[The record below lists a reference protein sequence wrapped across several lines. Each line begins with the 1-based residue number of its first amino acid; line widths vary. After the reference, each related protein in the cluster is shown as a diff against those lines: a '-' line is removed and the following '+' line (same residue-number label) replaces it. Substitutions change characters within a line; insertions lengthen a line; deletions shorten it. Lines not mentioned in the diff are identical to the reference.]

1 MHIEVPFA
9 TLYGFL
15 LVLARVTAFL
25 AFLPLPG
32 FRGLPDSVR
41 IFLGVVMTVALFPVW
56 PSLPSHEI
64 SFGQLTMWAFA
75 ESGFGFTAGLAVA
88 FLMEGFQMAA
98 QSIGLQAG
106 YNYASTINPT
116 SEADSSI
123 LEILA
128 MLTSSLLIF
137 TLGIDRELIRI
148 LALSFERFPAG
159 SWAPSLQS
167 MDGIIRLGSGM
178 LSLGLR
184 FALPV
189 IALLLL
195 IDVALGLLGRIQQQ
209 LQLLSL
215 AFPAKMAAAVALLA
229 ILAPTMPRLFEISAG
244 HTLTALRE
252 VVVQVSSLR
261 PISNR
266 PLDRH

>member
-1 MHIEVPFA
+1 MNIQIPFA
-9 TLYGFL
+9 TLYAFL
-15 LVLARVTAFL
+15 LVLSRVTGFL
-25 AFLPLPG
+25 SFLPLPG
-32 FRGLPDSVR
+32 FRALPDSVR
-41 IFLGVVMTVALFPVW
+41 IFLGIVITVALFPVW
-56 PSLPSHEI
+56 PSLPSHEV
-64 SFGQLTMWAFA
+64 SFGQLTVWAFA
-75 ESGFGFTAGLAVA
+75 EGGFGLTAGLAVA
-88 FLMEGFQMAA
+88 FLIEGFQMAA

-106 YNYASTINPT
+106 YNYASTIDPA

-123 LEILA
+123 LEVLA

-148 LALSFERFPAG
+148 LAQSFERFPAG
-159 SWAPSLQS
+159 TWAPSLQS
-167 MDGIIRLGSGM
+167 IDGIVRLGSSM
-178 LSLGLR
+178 LSLGVR

-215 AFPAKMAAAVALLA
+215 AFPAKMAAATALLA

-244 HTLTALRE
+244 HTLTALR
-252 VVVQVSSLR
+252 QV
-261 PISNR
+261 ISQPANR
-266 PLDRH
+266 RVGTP

>member
-1 MHIEVPFA
+1 MQINVPFA
-9 TLYGFL
+9 TLYAFL

-41 IFLGVVMTVALFPVW
+41 VFLGLVITIAFFPVW
-56 PSLPSHEI
+56 PALPSHEV
-64 SFGQLTMWAFA
+64 SFGQLAIWAFA
-75 ESGFGFTAGLAVA
+75 ESGFGLTAGLAVA
-88 FLMEGFQMAA
+88 FLTEGFQVAA
-98 QSIGLQAG
+98 QSIGLEAG
-106 YNYASTINPT
+106 YNYASTINPA
-116 SEADSSI
+116 SDADSSI

-128 MLTSSLLIF
+128 MFTSSLLMF

-167 MDGIIRLGSGM
+167 MDGILRLGGGM

-195 IDVALGLLGRIQQQ
+195 IDVAFGLLGRIQQQ

-229 ILAPTMPRLFEISAG
+229 ILAPTMSRLIEISAS
-244 HTLTALRE
+244 HTLATLRQ
-252 VVVQVSSLR
+252 VVTQAR
-261 PISNR
+261 
-266 PLDRH
+266 